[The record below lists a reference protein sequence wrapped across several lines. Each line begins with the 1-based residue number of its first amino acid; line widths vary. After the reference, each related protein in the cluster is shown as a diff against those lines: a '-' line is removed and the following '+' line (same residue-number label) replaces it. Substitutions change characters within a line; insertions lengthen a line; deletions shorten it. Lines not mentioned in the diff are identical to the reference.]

1 MCNDPNEE
9 LKGPKKMKEEEEE
22 EEEESLTPVRR

>member
-22 EEEESLTPVRR
+22 EEESLTPVRR